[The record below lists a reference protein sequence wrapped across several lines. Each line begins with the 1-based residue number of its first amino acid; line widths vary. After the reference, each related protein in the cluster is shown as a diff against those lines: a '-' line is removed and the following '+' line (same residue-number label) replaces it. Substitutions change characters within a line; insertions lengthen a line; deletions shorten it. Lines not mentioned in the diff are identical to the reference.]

1 MNKRGANVANEQNLV
16 PLNQRTK
23 AEQREITRLGGIA
36 SGEARRRQKTIRE
49 MAQAILNM
57 DVAPDAC
64 VKLGALSAEQINSIG
79 MAILAVHANKAMEG
93 DVASAR
99 LLMDA
104 AEKGKENNT
113 AVAGVQ
119 IIMAEGD
126 EKL

>member
-1 MNKRGANVANEQNLV
+1 MANYNPNKTGLV
-16 PLNQRTK
+16 SFADMSPSERAAIQQK
-23 AEQREITRLGGIA
+23 GVIA
-36 SGEARRRQKTIRE
+36 SKLARERQKTFAE
-49 MAQAILNM
+49 MARAVLNM
-57 DVAPDAC
+57 EITATPD
-64 VKLGALSAEQINSIG
+64 VKLGALSAEQIKTIG

>member
-1 MNKRGANVANEQNLV
+1 MAKGYENLV
-16 PLNQRTK
+16 PVTQRSK
-23 AEQREITRLGGIA
+23 DEARELSRLGGIA

-57 DVAPDAC
+57 DITPQAS

>member
-1 MNKRGANVANEQNLV
+1 MAKGHENLV
-16 PLNQRTK
+16 PVTQRSK
-23 AEQREITRLGGIA
+23 DEARELSRLGGIA

-57 DVAPDAC
+57 DITPQAG

>member
-1 MNKRGANVANEQNLV
+1 MANEQNLV
-16 PLNQRTK
+16 PFNQLSEK
-23 AEQREITRLGGIA
+23 EHRELARKGGLA
-36 SGEARRRQKTIRE
+36 SVESRRRQKTIAE
-49 MAQAILNM
+49 MARTILNM
-57 DVAPDAC
+57 EITGAAGI
-64 VKLGALSAEQINSIG
+64 KLGALSAEQIETIG

>member
-1 MNKRGANVANEQNLV
+1 MANEQNLLR
-16 PLNQRTK
+16 PEDRTP
-23 AEQREITRLGGIA
+23 EQRRESARIAGIA

-57 DVAPDAC
+57 EISPQYAGM
-64 VKLGALSAEQINSIG
+64 KLGALSAEQINNIG
-79 MAILAVHANKAMEG
+79 MAILAVHATKAMEG

>member
-1 MNKRGANVANEQNLV
+1 MANYNPNTKGLVSFADMSPSERTAIQRKGIEASKKAVA
-16 PLNQRTK
+16 
-23 AEQREITRLGGIA
+23 
-36 SGEARRRQKTIRE
+36 RQKTIRE

-57 DVAPDAC
+57 DITPQAG

>member
-1 MNKRGANVANEQNLV
+1 MANHNPNTSGLV
-16 PLNQRTK
+16 SFADMSPSERAAIQQKGVLASQEKARRQRT
-23 AEQREITRLGGIA
+23 IA
-36 SGEARRRQKTIRE
+36 E
-49 MAQAILNM
+49 MARAILNM
-57 DVAPDAC
+57 EITATPNA
-64 VKLGALSAEQINSIG
+64 KLGSLSAEQINTIG

-104 AEKGKENNT
+104 AEKGKESNN

-119 IIMAEGD
+119 IIMADGD

>member
-1 MNKRGANVANEQNLV
+1 MANYNPNTKGLVSFADMSPSERAAIQRKGIEASKKAVA
-16 PLNQRTK
+16 
-23 AEQREITRLGGIA
+23 
-36 SGEARRRQKTIRE
+36 RQKTIRE

-57 DVAPDAC
+57 DITPQAG

-119 IIMAEGD
+119 IIMADGD

>member
-1 MNKRGANVANEQNLV
+1 MANEQNLV
-16 PLNQRTK
+16 PFNQLSET
-23 AEQREITRLGGIA
+23 EHRELARRGGLK
-36 SGEARRRQKTIRE
+36 SVETRRRQKTIRE

-57 DVAPDAC
+57 EISPQQAGM
-64 VKLGALSAEQINSIG
+64 KLGALSAEQINNIG

-113 AVAGVQ
+113 AAAGVQ
-119 IIMAEGD
+119 IIMAKGD

>member
-1 MNKRGANVANEQNLV
+1 MANEQNLV

-36 SGEARRRQKTIRE
+36 SGETRRRQKTIRE

-57 DVAPDAC
+57 EISPQQAGM
-64 VKLGALSAEQINSIG
+64 KLGALSAEQINNIG
-79 MAILAVHANKAMEG
+79 MAILAVHATKAMEG

-99 LLMDA
+99 LLMEA

-113 AVAGVQ
+113 AAAAVQ

>member
-1 MNKRGANVANEQNLV
+1 MANEQNLV

-36 SGEARRRQKTIRE
+36 SGETRRRQKTMRE

-57 DVAPDAC
+57 EISPQQAGM
-64 VKLGALSAEQINSIG
+64 KLGALSAEQINNIG
-79 MAILAVHANKAMEG
+79 MAILAVHATKAMEG

>member
-1 MNKRGANVANEQNLV
+1 MANEQNLV
-16 PLNQRTK
+16 PFNQLTEN
-23 AEQREITRLGGIA
+23 EQRELARRGGLA
-36 SGEARRRQKTIRE
+36 SAEARRRQKTIAE
-49 MAQAILNM
+49 MARAVLNM
-57 DVAPDAC
+57 EITATPD
-64 VKLGALSAEQINSIG
+64 VKLGALSAEQIKTIG

-104 AEKGKENNT
+104 AEKGKESNT

>member
-1 MNKRGANVANEQNLV
+1 VANEQNLLR
-16 PLNQRTK
+16 PEDRTP
-23 AEQREITRLGGIA
+23 EERRESARIAGIA

-57 DVAPDAC
+57 EISPQQAGM
-64 VKLGALSAEQINSIG
+64 KLGALSAEQINNIG
-79 MAILAVHANKAMEG
+79 MAILAVHATKAMEG

>member
-1 MNKRGANVANEQNLV
+1 MANEQNLLR
-16 PLNQRTK
+16 PEDRTP
-23 AEQREITRLGGIA
+23 EQRRESARIAGIA

-57 DVAPDAC
+57 EIRPQQAGM
-64 VKLGALSAEQINSIG
+64 KLGALSAEQINNIG
-79 MAILAVHANKAMEG
+79 MAILAVHATKAMEG

-99 LLMDA
+99 LLMEA